1 MTMNMVICV
10 LTKIKCKFTQV
21 LDRLWRLLFV
31 YVMFRGMKVTS
42 GIVTINKDATTN
54 LIGITIG
61 GGPPHC
67 PCIYVIQ
74 VWIRA

>member
-1 MTMNMVICV
+1 MRRFIIICCIFDQ
-10 LTKIKCKFTQV
+10 LHT
-21 LDRLWRLLFV
+21 
-31 YVMFRGMKVTS
+31 FRGMKVTS
-42 GIVTINKDATTN
+42 GVVTINKDPTTN

-74 VWIRA
+74 VLIILLYFPRIINIC

>member
-1 MTMNMVICV
+1 MNMAICV
-10 LTKIKCKFTQV
+10 LMKTKCKFNY
-21 LDRLWRLLFV
+21 LFNYYKFV
-31 YVMFRGMKVTS
+31 IGYTLFRGMKVTS
-42 GIVTINKDATTN
+42 GIVTINKDPTTN

-74 VWIRA
+74 VKKLVQKL

>member
-1 MTMNMVICV
+1 MYYVI
-10 LTKIKCKFTQV
+10 F
-21 LDRLWRLLFV
+21 
-31 YVMFRGMKVTS
+31 FRGMKVTS
-42 GIVTINKDATTN
+42 GVVTINKDATTN

-74 VWIRA
+74 VHVLFY